1 VTARFR
7 AAASVIDVTPPSGFP
22 LGGYILRTGVSEG
35 ILDPITARLLFSAS
49 GKDTLL
55 FITLD
60 WVNIDG
66 RWARGLKEAV
76 EERTGIGSERIV
88 VTATHT
94 HSGPEVLDSPGKG
107 EDQRSA
113 YFSDVSERIVEAAGG
128 LADRARD
135 VTPLFGTTRVTGIG
149 AHRNDPKLPVDDEL
163 SCLTFVGTDGADVCR
178 LIVYGCHP
186 TLLGPENLLFSADW
200 VGRGLAEVDRRW
212 GGTSVF
218 MNGAAGD
225 VSTRFVRKARG
236 AYELQKYA
244 AIFSDAAGRARDG
257 ASPLVEAGIG
267 LKTIHVPVS
276 YRELP
281 DPQEAQQAL
290 MTVERQITEGRERN
304 QAYGEIRR
312 LESIR
317 EAAIVSF
324 FLTSAGGFEKIFGA
338 RPMIAPITLVRIGS
352 ADMVFLPGEVMSET
366 AVSLKKTATRDALSV
381 CGYAN
386 DYFGYLS
393 HGKDNYEAS
402 MRLLSSDSVKGMI
415 DAARRLVTEGV

>member
-7 AAASVIDVTPPSGFP
+7 AAVSVLDVTPPRGFP

-35 ILDPITARLLFSAS
+35 VLDPITARLLFLAS
-49 GKDTLL
+49 GKDKLL

-66 RWARGLKEAV
+66 RWARELREAV
-76 EERTGIGSERIV
+76 EKRTGIAGERIV
-88 VTATHT
+88 VVATHT
-94 HSGPEVLDSPGKG
+94 HSGPEVLNSPEIG
-107 EDQRSA
+107 EGEQSA
-113 YFSDVSERIVEAAGG
+113 YFSDVCKRIVGAVAG
-128 LADRARD
+128 LVDSARD
-135 VTPLFGTTRVTGIG
+135 VEAFLGSTRVTGIG
-149 AHRNDPKLPVDDEL
+149 AHRNDPKLPVDNEL
-163 SCLTFVGTDGADVCR
+163 SCLTLRASDGADVCR
-178 LIVYGCHP
+178 LVVYGCHP

-212 GGTSVF
+212 GGTSLF
-218 MNGAAGD
+218 INGAAGD

-244 AIFSDAAGRARDG
+244 AIFSDAVGRARNG
-257 ASPLVEAGIG
+257 SAPLPDARIG
-267 LKTIHVPVS
+267 TKTIHVPVS

-281 DPQEAQQAL
+281 DPEQAQQAL
-290 MTVERQITEGRERN
+290 ITVERRIIEGRERN

-338 RPMIAPITLVRIGS
+338 RPMIAPVSMVRIGS
-352 ADMVFLPGEVMSET
+352 ADMVLLPGEVMSET
-366 AVSLKKTATRDALSV
+366 AVSLKAAADGVLFV

-393 HGKDNYEAS
+393 HGRDDYEAS
-402 MRLLSSDSVKGMI
+402 MRLLSSDSVTGMI